1 MADASIG
8 TSYLTVVPKFE
19 DGSIAKMAGD
29 AGPSAGAALGESI
42 SAGLSAKAVV
52 IGNVITDALKT
63 AVNSA
68 VNIGKEIASG
78 IYDGYAANEQLVGGI
93 KKLYGNAGM
102 APQEYA
108 ESVGKSVSEVQE
120 EYASL
125 TRAQNTV
132 LANANKAW
140 LTTGMSANDYMST
153 VTSFSASLVNS
164 LGGDTEA
171 AAALADQAMRDMADN
186 VNTFGSDA
194 GMVQNAIMGIAKGNY
209 FMLDNLNLGF
219 AGNQQGMLDLINAS
233 GVLGEKLTDTS
244 QLADVGFG
252 TMLEAIHAVQDDM
265 GITDTTVN
273 EAMGTLEGSANATKA
288 AWENVLTAIGSGETS
303 TVEDAASG
311 LVDALFGTIDER
323 TGAREGGLIAN
334 LTGLADRAFYAIG
347 AALPG
352 MVDSMLSALPP
363 DIGEPLR
370 QAFETIGTAIEKVA
384 PLVSAAIGGIVS
396 AVGTIAP
403 VVAPLL
409 PIIAAALG
417 AVKIVGVIT
426 TIVGAI
432 GGFVTAAGTAIG
444 MISGLPALV
453 TALVTVM
460 GGPVTII
467 AAIVGAIV
475 AFIATNEDARNAIM
489 AVWEGIKS
497 AVSAAADAIVT
508 YVPQKF
514 GELVTGAQTAFTNMQ
529 TAIVTTWNN
538 VKNAATNAAAQL
550 VAGIKGKISGIAA
563 SVRSTFNS
571 VKEAIMTPINA
582 AKDAVQKA
590 ISKISSIISGVK
602 LQLPHINLPH
612 FSVSGGKAPWGIGG
626 KGSLPSFSVQWYAN
640 GGYVEQPTLFGAG
653 ERGGELI
660 WPSYAPYL
668 DRYADA
674 LASRMGGSGGVNV
687 YLTYNSSGDAT
698 ELVNTLTRE
707 LRMMRMTGAI

>member
-19 DGSIAKMAGD
+19 DGSLAKMAGD

-68 VNIGKEIASG
+68 VNIGKEIAGG
-78 IYDGYAANEQLVGGI
+78 IYDGYAQNEQLVGGM
-93 KKLYGNAGM
+93 KKLFGDVDYM
-102 APQEYA
+102 
-108 ESVGKSVSEVQE
+108 
-120 EYASL
+120 
-125 TRAQNTV
+125 TV
-132 LANANKAW
+132 VENANKAW
-140 LTTGMSANDYMST
+140 STAGMSANDYMST
-153 VTSFSASLVNS
+153 VTSFSASLVSS

-171 AAALADQAMRDMADN
+171 AARLADQAMQDMADN
-186 VNTFGSDA
+186 VNTFGTDA
-194 GMVQNAIMGIAKGNY
+194 QSVQNAVMGLAKGNY
-209 FMLDNLNLGF
+209 TMLDNLSLGF

-244 QLADVGFG
+244 QLADVGFD
-252 TMLEAIHAVQDDM
+252 TMLEAIHAVQQDM
-265 GITDTTVN
+265 EITGTTAN
-273 EAMGTLEGSANATKA
+273 EAMGTLEGSATA
-288 AWENVLTAIGSGETS
+288 ARSAWQNVLTAIGSGDAS
-303 TVEDAASG
+303 QVKSAASG
-311 LVDALFGTIDER
+311 LVDALFGTIDTE

-334 LTGLADRAFYAIG
+334 LTGLATRAFEALG

-352 MVDSMLSALPP
+352 MVDSMLSAMPP
-363 DIGEPLR
+363 DIGGPLR
-370 QAFETIGTAIEKVA
+370 TAFETIGAAIEKVA
-384 PLVSAAIGGIVS
+384 PLVSAAIGGIVT

-409 PIIAAALG
+409 PIIASALG

-426 TIVGAI
+426 SIVGAI

-475 AFIATNEDARNAIM
+475 AFVATNEDARNAVM

-497 AVSAAADAIVT
+497 AVSGVADAIVT

-514 GELVTGAQTAFTNMQ
+514 GELVTGAQTTFANMQ
-529 TAIVTTWNN
+529 TAIVTTWSNI
-538 VKNAATNAAAQL
+538 KTAATNAAAQL
-550 VAGIKGKISGIAA
+550 VSGIKGKISGIAA

-582 AKDAVQKA
+582 ARDAVSTA
-590 ISKISSIISGVK
+590 ISKISSVISGAR

-612 FSVSGGKAPWGIGG
+612 FTVKGGTPPFGLGG
-626 KGSLPSFSVQWYAN
+626 KGSLPSFSVSWYAK
-640 GGYVEQPTLFGAG
+640 GGWFDQPTLFAGVG
-653 ERGGELI
+653 ERGGEFV

-674 LASRMGGSGGVNV
+674 LASRMGGAGGVNV
-687 YLTYNSSGDAT
+687 YLTYNGSGDAT
-698 ELVNTLTRE
+698 ELVSQLTRD